1 MKTPTKKVIVRQLE
15 ILALSAI
22 LTACASGGG
31 SQPTSGVNPTPTQPP
46 STSTPT
52 PAPTP
57 APSPE
62 PAPTPEPEPTQDD
75 PQVTQAH
82 AFPTPTANELNAS
95 FNAKNSGALAAFNE
109 GITGKGVKVGVLD
122 SGLSAA
128 VVSDLGLGSLTPKQY
143 NAKQAKT
150 TEYEDLL
157 GHGSMV
163 SSIISQAIDGKN
175 GVGSAP
181 NATLYMV
188 NTLADNNQTF
198 SLNAISKG
206 MDYLIENKINVT
218 NMSFACDATDAATD
232 ACPSAAKAILSK
244 ASTANMMV
252 VLAAGNDGAANP
264 QYPARFAKEAEA
276 QGQFLVVGSVDA
288 NNVMSSFS
296 SRAGDTKD
304 FYMVAQGEDVTVLDQ
319 HGTPVIRSGTSLAAP
334 LVTGAAALI
343 MEKWPQVSA
352 AQVVQIL
359 LTSAKDLGATGVDDV
374 YGHGLLDI
382 AAAMQPSGNL
392 TVPASNGTSV
402 PAATVSA
409 PAAYAS
415 PVLLA
420 IQTGKLKLIALDRYG
435 RDFSLASVVT
445 TTKSAADLA
454 QVSSPLATQVY
465 ESKNEQGYARSAWQ
479 AQADGSN
486 TQAYGS
492 KIGALSFQAGDLAMR
507 QMVNAPESHQ
517 GFNMIESD
525 LSSQILSSGSQF
537 LGSAYQVGDA
547 TFGVHFAGDSSFK
560 QQLAGLNISGKLSNQ
575 SSYRIDLSLL
585 NEESGLLGGDAGFLG
600 FGSSTYLTELGW
612 NYRFTPDLQF
622 DAMFGLANSTLSSG
636 SFNSSND
643 TILSN
648 TWKLG
653 FTQNN
658 VFDRRQAKL
667 GFGIQQ
673 PLSVMNG
680 NMSFLLPTSVNP
692 TNNQTNFSRQ
702 TVDLATGPKEI
713 RYESFYSQPSGSG
726 TVFVRYALR
735 QNPDNTN
742 APSISSFGVSYVQP
756 F

>member
-1 MKTPTKKVIVRQLE
+1 MQTPTKKAIVRHLE
-15 ILALSAI
+15 ILALSTI
-22 LTACASGGG
+22 LTACASGGP
-31 SQPTSGVNPTPTQPP
+31 QPTGGVSPTPTPVP
-46 STSTPT
+46 APTPTPTPTPT

-57 APSPE
+57 SSTSSTSFASP
-62 PAPTPEPEPTQDD
+62 T
-75 PQVTQAH
+75 
-82 AFPTPTANELNAS
+82 TAELGAS
-95 FNAKNSGALAAFNE
+95 SNVKNSGALAAFDA
-109 GITGKGVKVGVLD
+109 GFTGKGVKVGVLD
-122 SGLSAA
+122 SGVSAA
-128 VVSDLGLGSLTPKQY
+128 VVGDLGLGALTPKLY
-143 NAKQAKT
+143 NARQEKI

-175 GVGSAP
+175 GVGVAP

-188 NTLADNNQTF
+188 NTLADGNQAF

-218 NMSFACDATDAATD
+218 NMSFACAASDAVTD
-232 ACPSAAKAILSK
+232 ACPKAAKAILNK

-252 VLAAGNDGAANP
+252 VIAAGNDAAANP

-288 NNVMSSFS
+288 NNAISSYS
-296 SRAGDTKD
+296 SLAGETKD

-319 HGTPVIRSGTSLAAP
+319 YGNPVIRSGTSLAAP

-343 MEKWPQVSA
+343 MEKWPQLSA

-359 LTSAKDLGATGVDDV
+359 LTSAKDLGATGVDEV

-392 TVPASNGTSV
+392 AIPASNGTSV
-402 PAATVSA
+402 PAETITA

-415 PVLLA
+415 PVLA
-420 IQTGKLKLIALDRYG
+420 AVQTGKIKLIALDRYG
-435 RDFSLASVVT
+435 RDFSLASVAT
-445 TTKSAADLA
+445 TNKSAADLA

-465 ESKNEQGYARSAWQ
+465 ERKSEQGYARSAWQ
-479 AQADGSN
+479 TQADGSN

-492 KIGALSFQAGDLAMR
+492 KIGAFSFQTGDLSMR

-517 GFNMIESD
+517 GFNMIGSD

-537 LGSAYQVGDA
+537 LSTAYQVGDA
-547 TFGVHFAGDSSFK
+547 TFGVHFAGDSRFK
-560 QQLAGLNISGKLSNQ
+560 QQLAGLNFSGKLSNR
-575 SSYRIDLSLL
+575 SSYRIDLNLL
-585 NEESGLLGGDAGFLG
+585 NEESGLLGGDAGFLI
-600 FGSSTYLTELGW
+600 FGSTTYLTEIGW

-622 DAMFGLANSTLSSG
+622 DTMFGLANSTLSSG
-636 SFNSSND
+636 AFNSDSNA
-643 TILSN
+643 ILSD
-648 TWKLG
+648 TWKFGLV
-653 FTQNN
+653 QNN
-658 VFDRRQAKL
+658 AFNIPQAKL

-673 PLSVMNG
+673 PLSVING
-680 NMSFLLPTSVNP
+680 EMSFLLPTSVNP
-692 TNNQTNFSRQ
+692 TTHQTNFSRQ
-702 TVDLATGPKEI
+702 SVDLATGPKEI
-713 RYESFYSQPSGSG
+713 RYESFYSQPTEYG
-726 TVFVRYALR
+726 TIFLRYALR